1 VDRLG
6 RLGQLAWRTLTSIP
20 FAVAQIIVLAVAGL
34 IGVMLRQIPSFALRD
49 PDAYAREIA
58 DLHARYDS
66 FTLLGLN
73 LGPAMTDL
81 FERLGFFR
89 VFSAPWFTFL
99 MTLLIVSI
107 VVCTLDRTPRLWR
120 AARHVRV
127 AQPEPYF
134 DVRLPQRAQFEEALA
149 EDDLRSVLRERGFRV
164 RSEADPGG
172 SAVRF
177 VYGDR
182 NQYSKLATLLTH
194 LGLILFLAGGAVTG
208 AFGYETVLFVG
219 EGQTAPVQ
227 PVGTPHNLLVKNAHF
242 EAPTRPDGSF
252 ADFWTDLAVYR
263 DGEQIARKTIRVNDP
278 LSVAGFVFHQ
288 NTFGPA
294 ADLEIRDSTGNLV
307 WTGPVLLEGSLLRRP
322 QGFITI
328 PGSEIGLLTLL
339 DRDATGRPR
348 LGLSGIAP
356 PAADGTT
363 RVLFLAA
370 LGLGG
375 TSDPAATGGYT
386 ITWSGA
392 GAFTGLVVKNDP
404 GQGIIWLAYLAL
416 ISGILLTFYFPRR
429 RVWARLDGARVALAM
444 VADRYASPSREFAQ
458 LVEDLSKRAGRRPLL
473 GAQGRQ

>member
-1 VDRLG
+1 V
-6 RLGQLAWRTLTSIP
+6 GQLAWRTLTSIP

-34 IGVMLRQIPSFALRD
+34 IGIMLRQIPSFALRD
-49 PDAYAREIA
+49 PTAYAQEVA
-58 DLHARYDS
+58 DLHVRYDPL
-66 FTLLGLN
+66 TILGLN
-73 LGPAMTDL
+73 IGPAMTDL

-134 DVRLPQRAQFEEALA
+134 DLSLPQRARFDGALSEE
-149 EDDLRSVLRERGFRV
+149 DLRGALRGRGFHLKTA
-164 RSEADPGG
+164 ADAND
-172 SAVRF
+172 SRLRF

-194 LGLILFLAGGAVTG
+194 LGLILFLIGGAVTG
-208 AFGYETVLFVG
+208 ALGYETVLFVG

-227 PVGTPHNLLVKNAHF
+227 PVGTSHNLVVKNARF
-242 EAPTRPDGSF
+242 EAPTRADGSF
-252 ADFWTDLAVYR
+252 ADFWTDLAVFQ
-263 DGEQIARKTIRVNDP
+263 DGQQIARKTIRVNDP

-294 ADLEIRDSTGNLV
+294 ADLEIRDSTGRLV
-307 WTGPVLLEGSLLRRP
+307 WTGPVLLEGTLLQRP

-328 PGSEIGLLTLL
+328 PGSEVGLLALL
-339 DRDATGRPR
+339 DRDVAGRP
-348 LGLSGIAP
+348 LLALSGIGP
-356 PAADGTT
+356 PQSDGTSP
-363 RVLFLAA
+363 VLFLAG
-370 LGLGG
+370 LGLGA
-375 TSDPAATGGYT
+375 TSDAAATGGYR

-404 GQGIIWLAYLAL
+404 GQGIIWLAYAAL

-429 RVWARLDGARVALAM
+429 RVWARLDGSRVQLAM
-444 VADRYASPSREFAQ
+444 VADRYASGPREFGQ
-458 LVEDLSKRAGRRPLL
+458 LLEELSRRAGARPLTMPRP
-473 GAQGRQ
+473 G

>member
-1 VDRLG
+1 
-6 RLGQLAWRTLTSIP
+6 
-20 FAVAQIIVLAVAGL
+20 VLAVAGL
-34 IGVMLRQIPSFALRD
+34 IGIMLRQIPSFALRD
-49 PDAYAREIA
+49 PGAYAQQVA
-58 DLHARYDS
+58 DLHQRYDPL
-66 FTLLGLN
+66 TILGVN
-73 LGPAMTDL
+73 VGPAMTDL

-120 AARHVRV
+120 AARHVRI

-134 DVRLPQRAQFEEALA
+134 DLRLPQRARFEDALS
-149 EDDLRSVLRERGFRV
+149 EDDLRAVLRGRGFHV
-164 RSEADPGG
+164 RSAADAGESG
-172 SAVRF
+172 LRF

-208 AFGYETVLFVG
+208 ALGYETVLFVG

-227 PVGTPHNLLVKNAHF
+227 PVGTPHNLVVKNARF
-242 EAPTRPDGSF
+242 EAPTRADGSF
-252 ADFWTDLAVYR
+252 ADFWTDLAVYQ
-263 DGEQIARKTIRVNDP
+263 DGQEIARKTIRVNDP

-294 ADLEIRDSTGNLV
+294 ADLQIRDSAGRLV
-307 WTGPVLLEGSLLRRP
+307 WTGPVLLEGTLLQRP

-328 PGSEIGLLTLL
+328 PGSEVGLLALL
-339 DRDATGRPR
+339 DRDASGRP
-348 LGLSGIAP
+348 LLALSGIGPA
-356 PAADGTT
+356 AADGTSP
-363 RVLFLAA
+363 VLFLAA
-370 LGLGG
+370 LGLGA
-375 TSDPAATGGYT
+375 TSDPAGTGGYR

-404 GQGIIWLAYLAL
+404 GQGIIWLAYLSL

-429 RVWARLDGARVALAM
+429 RVWARLDGSRTHLAM
-444 VADRYASPSREFAQ
+444 VADRYASGPQEFRQ
-458 LVEDLSKRAGRRPLL
+458 LVEELSRRAGARPLV
-473 GAQGRQ
+473 GALRR